1 MYPIFDS
8 HAHYDADW
16 FDDDRDELLSSFPE
30 KGVCCVI
37 NAASDLDSADM
48 SIALAEKY
56 PFIYAA
62 AGVHPQEVQ
71 SWNEGSEARLMKQ
84 LEHEKVVAVGE
95 IGIDYHYDDA
105 APHELQHAVF
115 RKQLEIA
122 KKFDLP
128 VVIHDREA
136 HGDMYE
142 ILREYAPL
150 KGVMH
155 CFSGSVELAK
165 ETIRLGLHI
174 GIGGVVT
181 FKNARVPLEVAEY
194 VPLDRLLLETD
205 APYLSPIPFRGK
217 RCESPMIEYT
227 AEKIAE
233 VRGIT
238 ADEVRRAACENAC
251 RLYGIDI
258 GLIVK

>member
-8 HAHYDADW
+8 HAHYDASW
-16 FDDDRDELLSSFPE
+16 FDEDRDELLASFPE
-30 KGVCCVI
+30 KGVCCII
-37 NAASDLDSADM
+37 NAASDLDSADF

-62 AGVHPQEVQ
+62 AGVHPQEVL
-71 SWNEGSEARLMKQ
+71 SWNEQSEERLLRQ
-84 LEHEKVVAVGE
+84 LSHEKVVAVGE
-95 IGIDYHYDDA
+95 IGLDYHYDDA
-105 APHELQHAVF
+105 APHELQHEVF

-122 KKFDLP
+122 KKLDLP

-136 HGDMYE
+136 HGDMYD

-165 ETIRLGLHI
+165 ETIKLGLHI
-174 GIGGVVT
+174 GLGGVVT

-205 APYLSPIPFRGK
+205 APYLAPVPFRSK
-217 RCESPMIEYT
+217 RCESPMIAYS
-227 AEKIAE
+227 AMKIAE
-233 VRGIT
+233 VKGVPVE
-238 ADEVRRAACENAC
+238 EVLLAAQKNACE
-251 RLYGIDI
+251 LYGIT
-258 GLIVK
+258 L